1 METSLQTGLQ
11 PPIQLA
17 NRAFGEKLALARHQY
32 VTYIPAILL
41 FAGVLSWTAGN
52 EFGLVLASAV
62 ASLVAFYTLIDW
74 LFHRGPTRFSTLLAM
89 SLQLGYGFGTL
100 NTWFSLPRGS
110 LTLGQVWGLDESV
123 LARGMGAVL
132 FASATLYFLG
142 EIFEKPIFGQEF
154 CFEID
159 GKMRTLIYAGALAMF
174 GGYATHRLVI
184 GGISSSE
191 GHASIVGMLLS
202 WLYPPLASVAV
213 AGFLTAQN
221 ARTRF
226 FMSLTSFAY
235 LAFFA
240 VLGRR
245 ATIYTTV
252 EILLVLAL
260 VRYQWRGNR
269 IRSILTFLAI
279 GALIVASALVFMLLR
294 IAPSAQSSTRQVS
307 TLKRFQEA
315 DKLVQ
320 RGQALELATV
330 AMQQN
335 AQTRTFVLAFLAN
348 VLDASSRMTPALG
361 RDAVSLMEYSI
372 PSAIYP
378 EKSTTFSEEGLV
390 DQQFGFS
397 YGDQAN
403 SVLTAGAT
411 DFGLVGMIIYPV
423 LLIILVRVV
432 YGIMEKYLKKNA
444 LIIVTL
450 AFIYMFL
457 QTESTLTSYTT
468 TLRNSIIFGVVIAIL
483 MAIPGFRI
491 GSQL

>member
-1 METSLQTGLQ
+1 METLLQTGLQ

-17 NRAFGEKLALARHQY
+17 NRAFGEELALARHQY

-41 FAGVLSWTAGN
+41 FAGILSWTAGN

-62 ASLVAFYTLIDW
+62 ASLVAFCTLIDW
-74 LFHRGPTRFSTLLAM
+74 LFRRGPTRFSTLLAM

-110 LTLGQVWGLDESV
+110 LTLGQVWGVDESV

-159 GKMRTLIYAGALAMF
+159 GRMRTLVYAGALAMF
-174 GGYATHRLVI
+174 GGYATHKLVI

-202 WLYPPLASVAV
+202 WLYSPLAAVAV

-226 FMSLTSFAY
+226 FLSLTSFAY

-245 ATIYTTV
+245 VSIYTTI

-260 VRYQWRGNR
+260 VRYQWRRDR

-279 GALIVASALVFMLLR
+279 GAVIVASALVFMLLR
-294 IAPSAQSSTRQVS
+294 IAPSTQISKGQES
-307 TLKRFQEA
+307 TLRRFQDA
-315 DKLVQ
+315 NKLVQ
-320 RGQALELATV
+320 RGQALELATI
-330 AMQQN
+330 ATQQN
-335 AQTRTFVLAFLAN
+335 VQTRTFVLAFLAN

-361 RDAVSLMEYSI
+361 SDALSLMEFSI
-372 PSAIYP
+372 PSVIYP
-378 EKSTTFSEEGLV
+378 EKNTNFSEEGLV

-411 DFGLVGMIIYPV
+411 DFGLAGMIAYPV
-423 LLIILVRVV
+423 LVIILARVIYEV
-432 YGIMEKYLKKNA
+432 MGKYLKKNA
-444 LIIVTL
+444 LMIVTL
-450 AFIYMFL
+450 AFIYVFL
-457 QTESTLTSYTT
+457 QTESTLTGYTT
-468 TLRNSIIFGVVIAIL
+468 AFRNSIIFGVIIAIL
-483 MAIPGFRI
+483 MAIPRFRV
-491 GSQL
+491 GAQL